1 MALSI
6 AINGENLF
14 ITGGGGVGKSYI
26 TNLIAQELE
35 NLGKNVL
42 KCAST
47 GKAAIIIGGETCHH
61 LFKIPLRMT
70 WKATPETVINSV

>member
-47 GKAAIIIGGETCHH
+47 GKAAIIIGAKLAITFLKFHSE
-61 LFKIPLRMT
+61 
-70 WKATPETVINSV
+70 

>member
-42 KCAST
+42 KCASIRQFNT
-47 GKAAIIIGGETCHH
+47 FRNKC
-61 LFKIPLRMT
+61 
-70 WKATPETVINSV
+70 VNNSV

>member
-14 ITGGGGVGKSYI
+14 ITGGGCVGKSYI

-47 GKAAIIIGGETCHH
+47 GKAAIIIG
-61 LFKIPLRMT
+61 
-70 WKATPETVINSV
+70 V